1 MPRECTGF
9 GQALLFVVQ
18 RHSAVTLLRV
28 ISEGRDVIDVCL
40 LNCRDTAAEVLKEEV
55 AMLRRSDARGSV
67 DVDYVKNV
75 VLNGFESGELSS
87 DSSMLPVLARLLHFS
102 SSELQRIKTSKPAAM
117 KRTLSRTF
125 LNKLTS

>member
-1 MPRECTGF
+1 
-9 GQALLFVVQ
+9 
-18 RHSAVTLLRV
+18 
-28 ISEGRDVIDVCL
+28 
-40 LNCRDTAAEVLKEEV
+40 
-55 AMLRRSDARGSV
+55 MLRRNDARGSV

-75 VLNGFESGELSS
+75 VLNGFQSGELSS

-102 SSELQRIKTSKPAAM
+102 PAELQRIKTAKPSAM

>member
-1 MPRECTGF
+1 MPRDCTGF

-28 ISEGRDVIDVCL
+28 ISDGRDVIDVCL
-40 LNCRDTAAEVLKEEV
+40 LNRRDTAAEVLKEEV

-102 SSELQRIKTSKPAAM
+102 SSELQRIKTSKPSAM